1 MKSGRCVFRNL
12 YLAGHRFLCVLFE
25 SVSNQLAQILML
37 VFDMAVCTVLYF
49 LVQTEFDFCF
59 FGGEV
64 AGSANNRHY
73 VTYQEQFRL
82 LHIQSLGE
90 NRSFVSLLTPVKP
103 HPTSDKSLFDILRQM
118 IANKYVF
125 QQGKQT
131 KQVELESNMESNK
144 QSVELWSHPGEHSRL
159 FSRRNAHNP

>member
-12 YLAGHRFLCVLFE
+12 YLAGHRFLCILFE
-25 SVSNQLAQILML
+25 RVSNQLAQFLMQVL
-37 VFDMAVCTVLYF
+37 DMAVGTVLYF

-82 LHIQSLGE
+82 LHIHFLGE
-90 NRSFVSLLTPVKP
+90 NRSFVS
-103 HPTSDKSLFDILRQM
+103 Q
-118 IANKYVF
+118 F
-125 QQGKQT
+125 Q
-131 KQVELESNMESNK
+131 VLN
-144 QSVELWSHPGEHSRL
+144 WSHVEKLLS
-159 FSRRNAHNP
+159 NPTLLRIKLCLKS